1 MCKTCSRHVPGI
13 ERHLQFMCKSCV
25 SHMQVL
31 SKACAKLMS
40 VMCKLCASLVKFT
53 RYHCKL
59 GEVSWNRWL
68 FRLVSLLIAIFR
80 GNRMRRYSIQSEENM
95 FQLLYFPNNDI
106 YISCP
111 ITLVKFGQTFDT
123 AKFLSRFLSH
133 FFFSSHCSN

>member
-13 ERHLQFMCKSCV
+13 ERHVQFMCKSFV

-31 SKACAKLMS
+31 SKACARHVS
-40 VMCKLCASLVKFT
+40 VMCKLCASLVKFI

-68 FRLVSLLIAIFR
+68 FRLVSLLIAIL
-80 GNRMRRYSIQSEENM
+80 YSIQSEENM
-95 FQLLYFPNNDI
+95 FQLLYFPNNNI

-111 ITLVKFGQTFDT
+111 ITLVKFGQRFDT

-133 FFFSSHCSN
+133 FLFSSHCSN